1 MTEESNKNQEVKEEA
16 TKDQLSEE
24 QLENVQGGSTNKRP
38 RCPGTADMIR
48 GDLPVI
54 N

>member
-1 MTEESNKNQEVKEEA
+1 MTTQTQAPAQVLN
-16 TKDQLSEE
+16 DE

-38 RCPGTADMIR
+38 RCSGVVDLIR
-48 GDLPVI
+48 GDLPII